1 MVEIRGGGTLD
12 GAILDDAATETTLRR
27 LVGIL
32 QSQGDKASADKVEK
46 MGNQA
51 AQMSTEQIA
60 ANTKSFKSL
69 QDQTDDLHNKSL
81 KPANEKF
88 AELNKTLGSTAAT
101 LASRGITSIFDF
113 FATGLDS
120 FRNLS
125 GVGVT
130 FNGDLREMSSI
141 ALNAGKSVGD
151 FAKQVAEN
159 SQSLVA
165 LGGSAD
171 GGARKFA
178 EIAGILNKDLIGR
191 FTALG
196 MTLGNVDDVTKSYLD
211 SASRLGTLTRQNSN
225 SIAENT
231 AKFAESIDE
240 ISKSTGMNREQ
251 LARSAAEIARDPMWN
266 AFLRSLPSGQM
277 EQAKNNLAAIGG
289 ISKNLENSF
298 KDLAAGVGPKSPM
311 SILLQQDTQARQISE
326 KVLKGQMSV
335 SDALPGLAAASD
347 RLMRQFGNEAGA
359 IAASNAGNTLATAAL
374 ELKNGLSLYENVQK
388 DASKRSTDK
397 QLAAYD
403 SLGSNLGK
411 LSASL
416 TTSWQRLIGAF
427 VNTTIF
433 EKFNNALTEVVSF
446 LNSGKG
452 ISALGEMGEQ
462 IASAFGRL
470 LETIKAGYQSG
481 GIWGAIVAGLSGL
494 WNQILPAFNTEIQ
507 KLIGK
512 IFPGMSPSEPAS
524 QRARANDLN
533 QDQRMQ
539 FDTMKDFWNATF
551 EQKMQFLQ
559 QEGMNFFKNLPTAI
573 TTGIGSAR
581 SQLNELFG
589 DVDGFLSGLPE
600 RLAVVSKAVT
610 DAISNLPETFKTIK
624 STIVEASDKLA
635 VLMATNNLTG
645 ATDNMAANIKKTLDS
660 VRELL
665 GADLATLTNSDGFKS
680 MISTTS
686 QFVNNLST
694 NIDNAKK
701 SLKGFADTATE
712 EFNKFALMFKPSGN
726 ISSSIQD
733 FSTTL
738 AGLTGPIGTV
748 IRTLSGENGETA
760 QALGVSVVNSLTNF
774 MGSVTQAIAAINGI
788 DTSEVPKKMEA
799 LTSMFSTLRNIAP
812 VTVGGVIGA
821 IMPEIKMPN
830 MAPIVAFLNDLQS
843 YNVMSEEKVQGII
856 TNLRSLVSG
865 LSNLRIP
872 DIDTSKIAN
881 LQSIKIFLDNF
892 QSINVMSEE
901 KVQGIIG
908 NLRSLVSGLSSFRVP
923 EGFFSDSEAV
933 GRIVGNINRFQNI
946 NTETINGVV
955 TSMRSLQ
962 GIGSVLSSDI
972 QGVRTFTENV
982 GQLRAQLEAS
992 ASAAERLKAAATS
1005 IPAGAFGGGVGGG
1018 SGSDNTRLEGAIM
1031 NLDSTSKG
1039 TNAILD
1045 DIRTVLRGG
1054 QAGPALP
1061 SDVRL
1066 KQDIRY
1072 ISKLQD
1078 GINLYSYSY
1087 KNDTSRKMYVGVMA
1101 QEVIRVVPN
1110 AVITMAN
1117 GFMAVRYDLLGI
1129 KLMTLKKWNFLNSIR
1144 NTISNMQIMEN
1155 MFVLEEIL

>member
-88 AELNKTLGSTAAT
+88 AELNKTLGSTSAT

-178 EIAGILNKDLIGR
+178 EISGILNKDLIGR

-196 MTLGNVDDVTKSYLD
+196 MTLGNVDDVSKSYLD

-289 ISKNLENSF
+289 ISKNLEDSF

-388 DASKRSTDK
+388 DAAKRSTDK

-427 VNTTIF
+427 VDTSVFTA
-433 EKFNNALTEVVSF
+433 FNKALTEVVSF
-446 LNSGKG
+446 LSSGKG

-462 IASAFGRL
+462 IASAFWRL
-470 LETIKAGYQSG
+470 LETIKTGYQSG

-494 WNQILPAFNTEIQ
+494 WNQILPAFNTEIE
-507 KLIGK
+507 KLIEK
-512 IFPGMSPSEPAS
+512 IFPNMRREPA
-524 QRARANDLN
+524 ADGGRANDLN
-533 QDQRMQ
+533 QDQKIQ

-589 DVDGFLSGLPE
+589 DVDGFLSGLPD

-645 ATDNMAANIKKTLDS
+645 ASDNMAANIKKTTES

-680 MISTTS
+680 MVYTIS

-701 SLKGFADTATE
+701 SLKGFADTATD

-748 IRTLSGENGETA
+748 IRTLSGENGEKA

-830 MAPIVAFLNDLQS
+830 MAPIVTFLNDLQS
-843 YNVMSEEKVQGII
+843 YNVMSDEKVQGII
-856 TNLRSLVSG
+856 GNLRSLVGG

-881 LQSIKIFLDNF
+881 LQPIKIFLDNF

-901 KVQGIIG
+901 KVQDIIG
-908 NLRSLVSGLSSFRVP
+908 NLRSLVGGLSSFRVP

-972 QGVRTFTENV
+972 QGVQTFTENV

-1005 IPAGAFGGGVGGG
+1005 IPAGAFGGGVGGV

-1054 QAGPALP
+1054 QVGPALP